1 MIQKNN
7 EYTDRMSKNNSKNIF
22 FSLKIKLKILNNKNI
37 LRQTW
42 LFDSLQ

>member
-7 EYTDRMSKNNSKNIF
+7 EYTDRMSKNNSIFF
-22 FSLKIKLKILNNKNI
+22 FSLKIKLKILNNKTI